1 MQGLVTEPCVV
12 WLTGISGAGKTTIA
26 RHAAHL
32 LNAKGRRAFLLDG
45 DIVRAGLCSDLG
57 FTPSDRAENLRRA
70 AEVAA
75 LLADS
80 GLIVLAAFIT
90 PLNIDRERIRAR
102 LGAHAFIEAF
112 VSTPLAVAE
121 ARDPKGLYRRARS
134 GELRDF
140 TGIDSPFEVPD
151 APELRLDTTTSSAAA
166 LASTIVDAVLKCAET
181 CSASPAV
188 AATSPAVRS

>member
-1 MQGLVTEPCVV
+1 VNKPCVV
-12 WLTGISGAGKTTIA
+12 WFTGISGAGKTTIA
-26 RHAAHL
+26 RHAEQL
-32 LNAKGRRAFLLDG
+32 LNADGHRAFLLDG
-45 DIVRAGLCSDLG
+45 DILRKGLCNDLG
-57 FTPSDRAENLRRA
+57 FTASDRSENLRRA

-90 PLNIDRERIRAR
+90 PLNIDRARIRAR
-102 LGAHAFIEAF
+102 LHGYALIEAF

-140 TGIDSPFEVPD
+140 TGVDSPFELPD
-151 APELRLDTTTSSAAA
+151 APVLRLDTTGSSAAV
-166 LASTIVDAVLKCAET
+166 LAKTIVDAVLKEAG
-181 CSASPAV
+181 AHADSPAS
-188 AATSPAVRS
+188 AATLPAADS